1 MSQINTTWEINGNT
15 FDLDLQ
21 DVETAEKYEQAF
33 ENMGINEKN
42 IPKSGKNS
50 EIIKGYYNMFVKL
63 YDDLFGVGAG
73 VKILGEKANS
83 RICDEAYESFLN
95 FIRAQ
100 TDASLQY
107 RNTILTKYSP
117 NRAQRRAQK
126 TTK

>member
-42 IPKSGKNS
+42 IPKNGKNS
-50 EIIKGYYNMFVKL
+50 EIIKGYYNMFVIL

-83 RICDEAYESFLN
+83 RTCDEVYENFLN
-95 FIRAQ
+95 FVRAQ

-107 RNTILTKYSP
+107 RNTILTKYSL